1 MPAIWV
7 VVWPGR
13 CWNEAPKSLTLV
25 SPFSESRMFPGLM
38 SRWMM
43 PCWKAYSS
51 ARTDLKMI
59 STTLFSGSSVETAAC
74 ASSVVPGTYSITR

>member
-1 MPAIWV
+1 
-7 VVWPGR
+7 
-13 CWNEAPKSLTLV
+13 
-25 SPFSESRMFPGLM
+25 MFPGLM

-51 ARTDLKMI
+51 ARIDLKMI
-59 STTLFSGSSVETAAC
+59 STTLCSGSSVETPEC